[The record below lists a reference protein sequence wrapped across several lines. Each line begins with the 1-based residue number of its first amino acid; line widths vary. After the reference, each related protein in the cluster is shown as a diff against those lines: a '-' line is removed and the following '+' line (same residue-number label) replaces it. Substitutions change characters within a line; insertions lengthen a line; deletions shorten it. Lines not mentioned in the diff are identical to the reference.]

1 MRVVSRARV
10 RAAVRTRMRSLRRM
24 GLPVLQC
31 AVAAALSWLVATEV
45 FGHPQ
50 PFFAPIAVIICI
62 GVGLGQQR
70 LRRVVELVVGVSV
83 GIGVGDLLVG
93 TIGTGWWQLALVLG
107 LAMTAALLLGGGPL
121 IVLQAGSS
129 AVLVVT
135 LLPPGGTAGFDRM
148 LDALIGGVLGLAAI
162 AVLPGNPPG
171 IARKHA
177 TQLIGELTG
186 ALTSAA
192 DAIDRRDPELAGKAL
207 KRIRTQQPIDDFRDA
222 LRTSREIL
230 AISPLHLRHRHQVRS
245 YVDAVEPLDHAVR
258 NCRVLLRRT
267 RSALLDDEPVPD
279 SLAPGLRE
287 LAVATELLAANL
299 DASPAATRAALHAAA
314 STVDD
319 DSLAHSGF
327 SAQVVAA
334 QLRSVA
340 VDLLQATGLRH
351 DEARALLPTIGRHED

>member
-1 MRVVSRARV
+1 MSRV
-10 RAAVRTRMRSLRRM
+10 RAALRRRVR
-24 GLPVLQC
+24 GLRHMALPILQC
-31 AVAAALSWLVATEV
+31 AVAAALAWLVATRV
-45 FGHPQ
+45 FGHSR

-83 GIGVGDLLVG
+83 GIGVGDLLVN
-93 TIGTGWWQLALVLG
+93 TIGTGPWQIALVLG
-107 LAMTAALLLGGGPL
+107 LAMIAAVLLGGGPL

-129 AVLVVT
+129 AVLVAT
-135 LLPPGGTAGFDRM
+135 LLPPGGTAGVDRM
-148 LDALIGGVLGLAAI
+148 LDALIGGLLGLAAI

-177 TQLIGELTG
+177 IQMVGELTG
-186 ALTSAA
+186 ALSSAA
-192 DAIDRRDPELAGKAL
+192 DALDRRDPELAGQAL

-222 LRTSREIL
+222 LRTAREIL
-230 AISPLHLRHRHQVRS
+230 VISPLHRRQRHQLRS
-245 YVDAVEPLDHAVR
+245 YLDAAEPLDHALR

-267 RSALLDDEPVPD
+267 RSALVDDEPVPP
-279 SLAPGLRE
+279 SLAAGLRE
-287 LAVATELLAANL
+287 LAAATELLAANL
-299 DASPAATRAALHAAA
+299 GQPPTATRDALRAAA
-314 STVDD
+314 STVDT

-351 DEARALLPTIGRHED
+351 DEARAILPTIG

>member
-1 MRVVSRARV
+1 MRVSRARLRAAGRRRV
-10 RAAVRTRMRSLRRM
+10 RALRRM

-31 AVAAALSWLVATEV
+31 AIAAALAWLVATQLL
-45 FGHPQ
+45 GHRQ

-83 GIGVGDLLVG
+83 GIGVGDLLVS
-93 TIGTGWWQLALVLG
+93 TIGTGPWQLALVVA
-107 LAMTAALLLGGGPL
+107 LAMAAAVLLGGGPL

-135 LLPPGGTAGFDRM
+135 LLPPGDSAGLDRM
-148 LDALIGGVLGLAAI
+148 LDALVGGLLGLAAI

-171 IARKHA
+171 IARKHGV
-177 TQLIGELTG
+177 QMIGVLTT

-192 DAIDRRDPELAGKAL
+192 EAIERRDPELAAEAL
-207 KRIRTQQPIDDFRDA
+207 RRARTQQPIDDFRDA
-222 LRTSREIL
+222 LRTAREIL
-230 AISPLHLRHRHQVRS
+230 ALSPLHRRHRHLLRS
-245 YVDAVEPLDHAVR
+245 YVDAAEPLDHALR

-267 RSALLDDEPVPD
+267 RSALMDDEQVPP
-279 SLAPGLRE
+279 SLPAGLRR
-287 LAVATELLAANL
+287 LAAATELLAEHL
-299 DASPAATRAALHAAA
+299 GSPAVTREALREAAWL
-314 STVDD
+314 VDS

-334 QLRSVA
+334 QLRSVV

-351 DEARALLPTIGRHED
+351 DEARAVLPTLNHPDG

>member
-1 MRVVSRARV
+1 
-10 RAAVRTRMRSLRRM
+10 
-24 GLPVLQC
+24 
-31 AVAAALSWLVATEV
+31 
-45 FGHPQ
+45 
-50 PFFAPIAVIICI
+50 
-62 GVGLGQQR
+62 VGLGQQR

-129 AVLVVT
+129 AVLVAT
-135 LLPPGGTAGFDRM
+135 LLPPGGTAGVDRM
-148 LDALIGGVLGLAAI
+148 IDALVGGLLGLAAI

-177 TQLIGELTG
+177 IQVIGELTA

-207 KRIRTQQPIDDFRDA
+207 KRLRTQQPIDDFRDA
-222 LRTSREIL
+222 LRTAREIL
-230 AISPLHLRHRHQVRS
+230 AISPLHRRQRHLVRS
-245 YVDAVEPLDHAVR
+245 YLDAAGPLDHALR

-267 RSALLDDEPVPD
+267 RSALLDSEPVPD
-279 SLAPGLRE
+279 SLAAGLRE
-287 LAVATELLAANL
+287 LAAATELLAANL
-299 DASPAATRAALHAAA
+299 ERSQSQTRTALHAAA

-351 DEARALLPTIGRHED
+351 DDARALLPTIGRHEP